1 MWRHSKAYF
10 AAVVTIY
17 LVGSVAITQM
27 NLQSLIGLGAQI
39 PVSVRWHATWTDLQ
53 GLLVPYLILIAIGVL
68 IAVVVTGQISR
79 FFPRYRMWLYPIA
92 CAVAL
97 LAIHLLLKG
106 IFGLWGVAGA
116 RPLLG
121 CYSRVWRVAWAV
133 GCTPIGVAAR
143 AHCLSNSGFAV
154 LLLGLVSLGQQQ

>member
-17 LVGSVAITQM
+17 LVGSVAITQI

-116 RPLLG
+116 RPP
-121 CYSRVWRVAWAV
+121 V
-133 GCTPIGVAAR
+133 G
-143 AHCLSNSGFAV
+143 
-154 LLLGLVSLGQQQ
+154 LLLQGLAGGLGGWLYAYWSSHPSTLFIE